1 MFPEERKQKICDL
14 VNEKRSIKVT
24 ELSQLMGIS
33 EVTIRRDLEE
43 LSRQKRLL
51 RTHGGA
57 MAMYSVGSEIS
68 AAELILSNK
77 NIEEKQSIAALAY
90 TLISDKDTIFADG
103 SSTVHELMKLIAA
116 GEKKQIIVV
125 TTSMTTV
132 SVLADSSNAKVI
144 MLGGEVNYRHNHV
157 EGYLTTEAI
166 KNLRADKCFIGING
180 IDETFGYSTP
190 RFPEAEQKGEM
201 IRSSI
206 QSFIL
211 ADKSKFGNTYLAR
224 VNVECD
230 YIITDER
237 KWDYNYDWLA
247 DRCTMLFASEG
258 EGEGRETSPE

>member
-57 MAMYSVGSEIS
+57 IAMYSVGSEIS

-77 NIEEKQSIAALAY
+77 NVEAKRNIAALAY
-90 TLISDKDTIFADG
+90 KLISEKDTIFADG
-103 SSTVHELMKLIAA
+103 SSTVHELIKLIAA
-116 GEKKQIIVV
+116 GEKQQLIVV

-132 SVLADSSNAKVI
+132 SELSESKNAKVI
-144 MLGGEVNYRHNHV
+144 MLGGEVNFRHNHV

-190 RFPEAEQKGEM
+190 RFPEAELKSEM

-211 ADKSKFGNTYLAR
+211 ADQTKFGNTYLAR
-224 VNVECD
+224 MSVECD

-237 KWDYNYDWLA
+237 KQGYEYDWLA
-247 DRCTMLFASEG
+247 DRCTVLFANESDKEG
-258 EGEGRETSPE
+258 N

>member
-43 LSRQKRLL
+43 LSQQKRLL

-77 NIEEKQSIAALAY
+77 NIREKRAIAALAY
-90 TLISDKDTIFADG
+90 TLLNDKDTIFADG
-103 SSTVHELMKLIAA
+103 SSTVHELIKLIAT
-116 GEKKQIIVV
+116 GEKKQFIVV
-125 TTSMTTV
+125 TTSLTTV
-132 SVLADSSNAKVI
+132 SALSESANAKVI
-144 MLGGEVNYRHNHV
+144 MVGGEVNFRHNHV
-157 EGYLTTEAI
+157 EGYLTTAAI

-180 IDETFGYSTP
+180 IDEAFGYSTP
-190 RFPEAEQKGEM
+190 RFPEAELKSEM
-201 IRSSI
+201 VRSAI

-211 ADKSKFGNTYLAR
+211 ADQTKFGNSYLAR
-224 VNVECD
+224 MSVECD
-230 YIITDER
+230 YIITDAR
-237 KWDYNYDWLA
+237 KQGYDYDWLA
-247 DRCTMLFASEG
+247 DRCTVLFASESESDSEK
-258 EGEGRETSPE
+258 EGA